1 MSDEPEKESLKEAV
15 ELEEISQCKRR
26 IKFTVPID
34 EVEKELDAAY
44 EEVKDTAAIPG
55 FRPGKAPRHVVEMRM
70 GKAFRE
76 AALSRVRHRA
86 VSQAILRHHL
96 HPVGS
101 ARFENIVY
109 ERGKPFTFEATLEVT
124 PDITLPEYKGIKIE
138 RIVPLPTAEAELTEL
153 DRIRERFAKVVPVE
167 DRSLRDGD
175 IALVSYEEE
184 ADGKIEKFE
193 RESIEIAE
201 GFVLPG
207 FVEKVRGMKSGE
219 KRDFQIQVPEGYR
232 NEQAAGKVVSY
243 RLQLHE
249 IKTKVVPE
257 TDDAFAKSIH
267 FDSLESLK
275 KHIHRT
281 LTESRE
287 RDAER
292 EEVSQVMTYLLR
304 NTDFEVP
311 ESLVVEET
319 RRRASGRVDAAFRAG
334 ISEERIRERREE
346 LIKNAAAEAYADLK
360 AQIIIVKI
368 AEKEGIEVSD
378 AEVEARIERIASERN
393 VDKDALR
400 KQYNGG
406 DLSEDIR
413 NQMLEQKVVSFL
425 HNSAIK
431 E

>member
-1 MSDEPEKESLKEAV
+1 V
-15 ELEEISQCKRR
+15 I
-26 IKFTVPID
+26 
-34 EVEKELDAAY
+34 
-44 EEVKDTAAIPG
+44 
-55 FRPGKAPRHVVEMRM
+55 
-70 GKAFRE
+70 
-76 AALSRVRHRA
+76 
-86 VSQAILRHHL
+86 
-96 HPVGS
+96 
-101 ARFENIVY
+101 
-109 ERGKPFTFEATLEVT
+109 

-138 RIVPLPTAEAELTEL
+138 RIVPLPTDKAELTEL
-153 DRIRERFAKVVPVE
+153 DRIRERFAKLVAVE

-193 RESIEIAE
+193 HESIEIAE
-201 GFVLPG
+201 GSVLPG
-207 FVEKVRGMKSGE
+207 FVEKIRGMRPGE

-232 NEQAAGKVVSY
+232 DEQAAGKVVTY

-249 IKTKVVPE
+249 IKTKGLPE
-257 TDDAFAKSIH
+257 ADDAFAKSVH

-275 KHIHRT
+275 KHIHRA
-281 LTESRE
+281 LTESGE
-287 RDAER
+287 RDVEQQ
-292 EEVSQVMTYLLR
+292 EISQIMTYLLR

-311 ESLVVEET
+311 ESLVVAET
-319 RRRASGRVDAAFRAG
+319 RRRASGRIDAAFRAG
-334 ISEERIRERREE
+334 ISAERVRERREE

-360 AQIIIVKI
+360 AQIIVVRI

-378 AEVEARIERIASERN
+378 AEVEARIERMASERN

-400 KQYNGG
+400 KQYNGE
-406 DLSEDIR
+406 DLSDDIR